1 MQFKSFINIIILLS
15 TLVWTNDSLAT
26 PITIESTFD
35 GNSEGWGRSGD
46 SGSSLRY
53 SNGNGGFIY
62 IQDAANGITDWF
74 IAPSKFQG
82 NLSNFLD
89 GFFSFDI
96 RLSILS
102 NPTAGIPFATIRSS
116 IGELQTAIRVSN
128 PIQDLKAGQWS
139 TLSFQ
144 LTPDSWLLNGRT
156 PNLTEF
162 ASILSSVN
170 QIRILGDWRSGTET
184 VSLDNV
190 KLSGNVHAVPEPST
204 AGALLLGLIG
214 LSLLYGRR
222 ASSNV

>member
-62 IQDAANGITDWF
+62 IQDAASGIVDWF

-89 GFFSFDI
+89 DFSA
-96 RLSILS
+96 ILS
-102 NPTAGIPFATIRSS
+102 NEQRITKSKRYRS
-116 IGELQTAIRVSN
+116 EN
-128 PIQDLKAGQWS
+128 DL
-139 TLSFQ
+139 T
-144 LTPDSWLLNGRT
+144 
-156 PNLTEF
+156 
-162 ASILSSVN
+162 
-170 QIRILGDWRSGTET
+170 
-184 VSLDNV
+184 
-190 KLSGNVHAVPEPST
+190 
-204 AGALLLGLIG
+204 
-214 LSLLYGRR
+214 
-222 ASSNV
+222 